1 MMRSL
6 RLFSAAPIAA
16 ALFAAGLLAAS
27 ACAAQTAPAAAD
39 TQAPAGAADTKAP
52 PTATDEGHQ
61 VLRLW
66 PGVAPGSEGWTQTE
80 IDYGNPGNRGVRNV
94 VIPTVTVYL
103 PDNSTPATG
112 VGVIIAPGGGFRFEQ
127 WDNEGTHIAEYLQKH
142 GVASFVLKYRL
153 TDTGTD
159 EAFAQMNRDAHGAIP
174 PDSPQPAG
182 EVAPYGGG
190 PVATRK
196 VMPLTVADGHQAM
209 RVVKE
214 HAAEWHVDPE
224 KIGIMGFSAGGYI
237 ADMVML
243 DDKPET
249 RPLFVGSIY
258 ACCVSTTVN
267 VPSDAPPLFIASAQN
282 DPISNKSGPALF
294 VGYTAAHRPA
304 EIHIYMQGGHG
315 FGTRTHNLPVDT
327 WIDRFGD
334 WLRSQK
340 FAN

>member
-1 MMRSL
+1 MRFL
-6 RLFSAAPIAA
+6 TFVAAIMCLVFVAV
-16 ALFAAGLLAAS
+16 G
-27 ACAAQTAPAAAD
+27 QTAPPPGENS
-39 TQAPAGAADTKAP
+39 QAP
-52 PTATDEGHQ
+52 PTATDSGHQ
-61 VLRLW
+61 LLRLW

-80 IDYGNPGNRGVRNV
+80 VDFGNPDSRGVRNV

-103 PDNSTPATG
+103 PDGSTPATG
-112 VGVIIAPGGGFRFEQ
+112 AGVIIAPGGGFRFEQ

-159 EAFAQMNRDAHGAIP
+159 AAFAEMNAQAHGAIP
-174 PDSPQPAG
+174 PDSPQPPNDA
-182 EVAPYGGG
+182 APYGGG

-196 VMPLTVADGHQAM
+196 VEPLSLSDGHQAM
-209 RVVKE
+209 RVVRE
-214 HAAEWHVDPE
+214 HASEWHLDPQ
-224 KIGIMGFSAGGYI
+224 KIGIMGFSAGGWI
-237 ADMVML
+237 ADEVML
-243 DDKPET
+243 DDKPDT
-249 RPLFVGSIY
+249 RPAFVGSIY
-258 ACCVSTTVN
+258 ACCVSTSVT

-294 VGYTAAHRPA
+294 VAYTAANKPA
-304 EIHIYMQGGHG
+304 EIHIYQQGGHG

-340 FAN
+340 LAN